1 MPQTQTLTFNLL
13 SDSPLTA
20 GAMLKANT
28 IHTSNAFNFVVDC
41 ISPKNFSYLGTSPVS
56 TLSTNSLTKLEEED
70 NSSSSSDDYDNGS
83 EGDQVA
89 CSENS
94 SKNYSYYFSGSDNEF
109 EFIPNNDSSDDDI
122 NSDFEFV
129 NYEQS
134 DCDVDLSDYEG
145 ATSEFNSQPQ
155 YQSQTAS
162 KLPFWYQNEAEDHIK
177 LIMKLY
183 TDKLITKREFS
194 RSSQPFIGC
203 IKRYAT
209 QACSRVFQTFDQVS
223 IRNNQRMPPHKP
235 MPDIREV
242 YLITKWDND
251 GLPYEFFELNSDGVS
266 FWSTKFRYSDALPSY
281 LYCLPDFY
289 DQQDTIN
296 ATSFIYSSSL
306 EFKEVG
312 YSNMPWDSSPYSK
325 YVKPRQE
332 FSLALKIDDEDDFI

>member
-41 ISPKNFSYLGTSPVS
+41 ISPKNFSYLGTSPVA
-56 TLSTNSLTKLEEED
+56 STNNSRTKLEEED
-70 NSSSSSDDYDNGS
+70 NSSSSYDDSENGS
-83 EGDQVA
+83 DGDVA
-89 CSENS
+89 CTENS

-109 EFIPNNDSSDDDI
+109 EFIPNNESSDDDI
-122 NSDFEFV
+122 NSDLEFV

-145 ATSEFNSQPQ
+145 AASEFNSQSQ
-155 YQSQTAS
+155 CQSVNQ
-162 KLPFWYQNEAEDHIK
+162 LPFWYQNEAEDHIK
-177 LIMKLY
+177 IIMQLY

-209 QACSRVFQTFDQVS
+209 QSCSRVFQTFDQVS

-251 GLPYEFFELNSDGVS
+251 GLPYEFFELNSEGAS
-266 FWSTKFRYSDALPSY
+266 FWSNKFRYSDTLPSY

-296 ATSFIYSSSL
+296 ATCFVYSSSL

-325 YVKPRQE
+325 YIKARQE